1 MYRLI
6 NEIGNLVI
14 ETENERKKDRLLD
27 LGYKLDKKEKSLD
40 DMKVSELEDFA
51 KENNIDLKDCENK
64 TEKLNKIKE
73 MLKSN

>member
-6 NEIGNLVI
+6 NDIGNLVI
-14 ETENERKKDRLLD
+14 ETENERKKERLLD

-40 DMKVSELEDFA
+40 DMKISELEAFA

-64 TEKLNKIKE
+64 IEKLNKIKE

>member
-6 NEIGNLVI
+6 NEIGNVVI

>member
-1 MYRLI
+1 MSYPDEGDCPL
-6 NEIGNLVI
+6 
-14 ETENERKKDRLLD
+14 
-27 LGYKLDKKEKSLD
+27 LDKKEKSLD
-40 DMKVSELEDFA
+40 DMKVSELEALA